1 MKQYYLSL
9 FDIDRLLKDAYL
21 EIANKDLHITED
33 TSKSDVQT
41 LTCSKFREFVSKNA
55 RRLVVSNELN
65 AHIKDFELEGCEIS
79 EDDIDN
85 VLNRMDV
92 NGDSLEDACKNVL
105 SNIKAVLEYETVD
118 PDEWIDDDLCTECR
132 THCSEGNIDIPCKN
146 DKSNCP
152 NI

>member
-9 FDIDRLLKDAYL
+9 SDIDKLLKNAYL
-21 EIANKDLHITED
+21 EISNKDLHITEN

-41 LTCSKFREFVSKNA
+41 LACSKFREFTSKNA
-55 RRLVVSNELN
+55 RRLVISNELN

-79 EDDIDN
+79 EEDIDN
-85 VLNRMDV
+85 VLNRMDA

-118 PDEWIDDDLCTECR
+118 LDE
-132 THCSEGNIDIPCKN
+132 
-146 DKSNCP
+146 
-152 NI
+152 

>member
-118 PDEWIDDDLCTECR
+118 PNEWTDDDWCTECR
-132 THCSEGNIDIPCKN
+132 AHCSEGNIDIPCKN
-146 DKSNCP
+146 NKSNCP

>member
-9 FDIDRLLKDAYL
+9 SDIDKLLKNAYL
-21 EIANKDLHITED
+21 EISNKDLHITEN

-41 LTCSKFREFVSKNA
+41 LTCSKFREFASKNA
-55 RRLVVSNELN
+55 RRLVISNELN
-65 AHIKDFELEGCEIS
+65 AHIKDFELEGCDIS

-85 VLNRMDV
+85 VLNRMDA

-105 SNIKAVLEYETVD
+105 SNIRECLDHDNATE
-118 PDEWIDDDLCTECR
+118 PDDSWCTECMA
-132 THCSEGNIDIPCKN
+132 HCSEGHIDIPCKG